1 MEPAGRN
8 TLERELASIVD
19 EARAD
24 VAAGR
29 NPDAQA
35 LEARIR
41 EAGDRALRAGARTA
55 AKEQERALQQLERV
69 LTVHRA
75 RARLAAPPTPPAPA
89 AATSPRP
96 RARAAFRA
104 QPTIS
109 GNMEVRR
116 TRGEGVVVLS
126 WDPSPAVTGWDV
138 RFSERADARSEYV
151 VRESLTLPGAA
162 TSVELTLGELPLR
175 VHLLGRAG
183 DGRLVRR
190 AIVSALTQDN
200 WNDRWQRRASAS

>member
-1 MEPAGRN
+1 MQAADHE
-8 TLERELASIVD
+8 TLNRELAAILAA
-19 EARAD
+19 ARAD

-29 NPDAQA
+29 DPDATA
-35 LEARIR
+35 LQARIR
-41 EAGDRALRAGARTA
+41 AAGSRAGRGG
-55 AKEQERALQQLERV
+55 AKAQERALQELERV

-75 RARLAAPPTPPAPA
+75 RARLAVPPTPPA
-89 AATSPRP
+89 AATAPGPASAGRP
-96 RARAAFRA
+96 RARTAFRA

-116 TRGEGVVVLS
+116 ARRNDAVVLT
-126 WDPSPAVTGWDV
+126 WDAAAAVTGWDV

-151 VRESLTLPGAA
+151 VRETLTLPGSA

-175 VHLLGRAG
+175 VHILGRAG
-183 DGRLVRR
+183 NGRLVRR

>member
-1 MEPAGRN
+1 MQSADHES
-8 TLERELASIVD
+8 LDRELGSILD
-19 EARAD
+19 TARAD
-24 VAAGR
+24 IAAGR
-29 NPDAQA
+29 EPDANA
-35 LEARIR
+35 LAARIR
-41 EAGDRALRAGARTA
+41 KAGGEAKAVQRAL
-55 AKEQERALQQLERV
+55 KQLERV
-69 LTVHRA
+69 LTVQRA
-75 RARLAAPPTPPAPA
+75 RARLAVPPTPPA
-89 AATSPRP
+89 AATALAGSASARP
-96 RARAAFRA
+96 RGRAAFRA

-116 TRGEGVVVLS
+116 ARRDDAVVLS
-126 WDPSPAVTGWDV
+126 WDAAAAVTGWEV

-151 VRESLTLPGAA
+151 VREALALPGTA

-200 WNDRWQRRASAS
+200 WSDRWQRRASAS